1 MCRLKPIDAWI
12 DRNFPLGKFN
22 LNSIASLSGI
32 DKIKGLDRKIERK
45 KERERERER
54 EKERKRETERKE
66 KRKKDKQKRKRYI

>member
-32 DKIKGLDRKIERK
+32 DKIKGLDRQIKVKKSERQRERK
-45 KERERERER
+45 KVRDSGKGK
-54 EKERKRETERKE
+54 EKER
-66 KRKKDKQKRKRYI
+66 